1 MIEEKVI
8 SYLNGLP
15 LSATVYVS
23 VPAQK
28 PSKFFVIQK
37 TGSSRIN
44 GVDSSTIAVQ
54 SYGSTLLEAAEMN
67 QEVKEAMLDFIE
79 EPYIS
84 SVDLNSDYNYTDTTQ
99 KQYRYQAVFVI
110 THY

>member
-8 SYLNGLP
+8 SYLNGLK
-15 LSATVYVS
+15 LSADVYAM
-23 VPAQK
+23 VPATK
-28 PSKFFVIQK
+28 PNKFFVIQK

-44 GVDSSTIAVQ
+44 GVDSSTIAIQ
-54 SYGSTLLEAAEMN
+54 SYGSTLLEAATMN
-67 QEVKEAMLDFIE
+67 QEVKDAMLDFIE

-84 SVDLNSDYNYTDTTQ
+84 AVELNGDYNYTDTAQ